1 MKKSILK
8 MMAISVLLI
17 VAVAIF
23 ASCDIDIAISVP
35 NGGTGCS
42 HTNVTKGSCIEYPT
56 CQSCGKKVGDYKAH
70 DYVTNV
76 KEATCL
82 KDGYTE
88 SVCKVCND
96 TKKSNVTPAVG
107 HSFGAW
113 IVVTE
118 PTVDQ
123 AGSMRRECSSC
134 GWGEVLSLLP
144 HEHSFESVDAKPV
157 TCTTDGWDAY
167 QYCTECNYDTKVVIK
182 ALGHAYGEYES
193 LGNGNHKQVCA
204 NDPAHVLTEPCSG
217 GSSSG
222 SSLPIC
228 EYCNTEY
235 ELAARPGNSTYG
247 YYALGEYTSGEGMQL
262 LYKSMITVCEEF
274 FVSADDVSPDGE
286 YYVIGEFDLDDYSL
300 SLDEGMAVWKV
311 FYVSNPAYYWLDAS
325 VVSRGSD
332 TLILTID
339 AEYASASRRQT
350 CDTAIE
356 KMASDCALLIKDGM
370 SDLEKAM
377 AITAYIVANMEYAYE
392 SDGVTPEG
400 DMWAHNMTGLAVH
413 GWGVC
418 EAYAKSFMYL
428 CLLNDVECIMGSG
441 FGGGEAH
448 AWNYVKLGEEWYGAD
463 ITWTD
468 NSGDNVVYDKLG
480 LSDATLYRDHVS
492 HSSTNLGVQFIYKAP
507 ELATKD
513 IELTALYK
521 DGEKVG
527 IYKSIDEAF
536 AVMTDSEAEYMIDI
550 GYYSSFV
557 GATTHTIK
565 ATETPS
571 VKKLTIKG
579 KNEYVGE
586 DYLDNNSI
594 INMRSGLTLNS
605 DVELQDIHTVI
616 YDGVGI
622 CPINVGKNTLTLG
635 GSSVYLD
642 NRILASDSESL
653 LVSTTERGAHVYG
666 GIDAYKLITTNG
678 ITVVGADSHFV
689 YASTDNLFRQNG
701 AKISID
707 NYT

>member
-1 MKKSILK
+1 MKKSITKIL
-8 MMAISVLLI
+8 AISALLI
-17 VAVAIF
+17 LAMMIF
-23 ASCDIDIAISVP
+23 ASCDIDIVISGL
-35 NGGTGCS
+35 GGSGCT
-42 HTNVTKGSCIEYPT
+42 HTSVSGGSCIERPV
-56 CQSCGKKVGDYKAH
+56 CLKCGENVGDYKAH
-70 DYVTNV
+70 DYVTSV
-76 KEATCL
+76 KAATCL
-82 KDGYTE
+82 EDGYTE

-96 TKKSNVTPAVG
+96 TKRSNVTPATG

-118 PTVDQ
+118 PTADQ
-123 AGSMRRECSSC
+123 AGEMRRECSAC
-134 GWGEVLSLLP
+134 GFGEVEWIAP
-144 HEHSFESVDAKPV
+144 HEHSFETAEAKPV
-157 TCTTDGWDAY
+157 TCTSDGWEAY
-167 QYCTECNYDTKVVIK
+167 QYCTECNYDTKIVIK
-182 ALGHAYGEYES
+182 AFGHAYGEYES
-193 LGNGNHKQVCA
+193 LGNGNHKRVCA
-204 NDPAHVLTEPCSG
+204 NDPSHVLTEPCSG

-222 SSLPIC
+222 GSLPIC
-228 EYCNTEY
+228 EYCNTAY

-247 YYALGEYTSGEGMQL
+247 YYALGEYSSGEGMQL
-262 LYKSMITVCEEF
+262 LYKAMTSVCEEF
-274 FVSADDVSPDGE
+274 FISADNVTPDGD
-286 YYVIGEFDLDDYSL
+286 YYVIGEFDLNDYSL
-300 SLDEGMAVWKV
+300 VLNEGTAVWKV

-325 VVSRGSD
+325 VVTRGED
-332 TLILTID
+332 TILLTID
-339 AEYASASRRQT
+339 AEYASASRRRT

-356 KMASDCALLIKDGM
+356 KMAGDCALLIKDGM
-370 SDLEKAM
+370 SDIERAM
-377 AITAYIVANMEYAYE
+377 AITAYIVENMEYAYE

-400 DMWAHNMTGLAVH
+400 DMWAHNMTGLAVR
-413 GWGVC
+413 GFGVC

-448 AWNYVKLGEEWYGAD
+448 AWNYVKLGGEWYGAD

-468 NSGDNVVYDKLG
+468 NSGDEVVYDKLG
-480 LSDATLYRDHVS
+480 LSGTTFYRDHTP
-492 HSSTNLGVQFIYKAP
+492 HSSTNLGVQFTYQAP
-507 ELATKD
+507 ELASRD

-536 AVMTDSEAEYMIDI
+536 AAMTDTEAEYEIDI

-557 GATTHTIK
+557 GATTHTIT
-565 ATETPS
+565 ATQTPK

-586 DYLDNNSI
+586 GYLDNNSI

-605 DVELQDIHTVI
+605 DVELRDVHTVI

-635 GSSVYLD
+635 GGSVYLD
-642 NRILASDSESL
+642 NRILASDSESVI
-653 LVSTTERGAHVYG
+653 VSATERGVYVYG
-666 GIDAYKLITTNG
+666 GIDAYRLTATKG

-689 YASTDNLFRQNG
+689 YASTDNLYKQND
-701 AKISID
+701 ADIKID